1 MSDAECK
8 LVLSCKNYF
17 IYRHGCRAWR
27 SLHLCII
34 HLSLS
39 YRKPNYNM
47 TIYSREVSVHA
58 MLIIGIA
65 GGTGSGK
72 TTVARSVIERLSAG
86 KEVTFISQDN
96 YYKDHTHLTL
106 DERALINY
114 DHPFAFDNELLIE
127 HLGEL
132 KQGQTAYAPVYD
144 FTMHARFTDQK
155 LELLPN
161 NIVIIEGLHVLSDEK
176 LREQL
181 DIKVFVDTDPD
192 VRILRRVLRD
202 IEERGRSIQS
212 IHQQYLTTV
221 KPMHE
226 AFIEPSKKYADLIIP
241 EGGHNEVG
249 IQLLSILTEK
259 YLSGEEWTGAKKTD

>member
-1 MSDAECK
+1 
-8 LVLSCKNYF
+8 
-17 IYRHGCRAWR
+17 
-27 SLHLCII
+27 
-34 HLSLS
+34 
-39 YRKPNYNM
+39 
-47 TIYSREVSVHA
+47 

-72 TTVARSVIERLSAG
+72 TTVARSVIDRLGSG
-86 KEVTFISQDN
+86 KVTFISQDN
-96 YYKDHTHLTL
+96 YYKDHSHLSL
-106 DERALINY
+106 AEREQINY

-127 HLGEL
+127 HLKQL
-132 KQGQTAYAPVYD
+132 KNGQAAQAPVYD
-144 FTMHARFTDQK
+144 FTVHARSTVK
-155 LELLPN
+155 TTELKPN
-161 NIVIIEGLHVLSDEK
+161 NIAIIEGLHVLSDEK
-176 LREQL
+176 LRELL

-202 IEERGRSIQS
+202 IEERGRTIQS

-249 IQLLSILTEK
+249 IQLLAILTEK
-259 YLSGEEWTGAKKTD
+259 YLTGDRTWGEG